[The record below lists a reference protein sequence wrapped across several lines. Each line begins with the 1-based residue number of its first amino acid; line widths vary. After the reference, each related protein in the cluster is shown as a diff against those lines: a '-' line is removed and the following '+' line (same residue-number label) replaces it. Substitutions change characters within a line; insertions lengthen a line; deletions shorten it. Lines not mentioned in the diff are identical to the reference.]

1 MLTGSTTFT
10 IAAGLL
16 MAFKIL
22 NIFYVLAQRFTRFNI
37 NQYMLD
43 YNIFQIGMET
53 TKPIYTRAAIV
64 GLVFLLAETVLLCM
78 AMHKKDI
85 K

>member
-1 MLTGSTTFT
+1 MLTNGTTFT
-10 IAAGLL
+10 IVAGLL

-22 NIFYVLAQRFTRFNI
+22 DIFYVLVERFTHFNI

-43 YNIFQIGMET
+43 YNIFQIGMES

-64 GLVFLLAETVLLCM
+64 GLVFLLVEIVLLCVV
-78 AMHKKDI
+78 MHKKDI